1 MLKNKK
7 ILVAT
12 TIASSLLVPLIT
24 TQSVHAAWHANTPT
38 MITNLNNNGTYT
50 VKAGDTLW
58 AIGMHYNIKPSVI
71 AQTNN
76 ISNPNNLQI
85 GTIIQLSQVNKNH
98 AILTIK
104 NGNNINQK
112 YLNNNDK
119 INTKQSFNKKVTS
132 TPTNNSVVSTIN
144 NNINQITNIKPTQ
157 TSSQM
162 TQYIKNELQ
171 KVDGNTVT
179 NYTIKKVDNNR
190 YFVYD
195 ASSKS
200 NEPIWVVDAHTG
212 AMLKA

>member
-85 GTIIQLSQVNKNH
+85 GTIIQLSKVNKNH

-112 YLNNNDK
+112 YLNNSDK

-132 TPTNNSVVSTIN
+132 IPVTPVTNST
-144 NNINQITNIKPTQ
+144 TNIKPAQ
-157 TSSQM
+157 MTSSQM
-162 TQYIKNELQ
+162 TQYIKDELK

-200 NEPIWVVDAHTG
+200 NEPIWVVNAHTG

>member
-85 GTIIQLSQVNKNH
+85 GTIIQLSKVNKNH

-112 YLNNNDK
+112 YLNNSDK

-132 TPTNNSVVSTIN
+132 IPVTPVTNST
-144 NNINQITNIKPTQ
+144 TNIKPAQMTSTQ
-157 TSSQM
+157 K
-162 TQYIKNELQ
+162 TQYIKDELK

-200 NEPIWVVDAHTG
+200 NEPIWVVNAHTG